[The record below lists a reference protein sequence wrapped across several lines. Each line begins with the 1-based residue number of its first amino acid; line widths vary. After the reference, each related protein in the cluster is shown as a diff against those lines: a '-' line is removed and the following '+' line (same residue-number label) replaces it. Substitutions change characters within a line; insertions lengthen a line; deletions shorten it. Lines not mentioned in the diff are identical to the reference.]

1 MKFQIFTWR
10 KGLRMAKLNVEIP
23 DSLHKALKQKA
34 VDQETTIK
42 EILTDLVKHYVGK
55 QQKDPKKEQSQTP

>member
-1 MKFQIFTWR
+1 
-10 KGLRMAKLNVEIP
+10 MAKLNVEIP